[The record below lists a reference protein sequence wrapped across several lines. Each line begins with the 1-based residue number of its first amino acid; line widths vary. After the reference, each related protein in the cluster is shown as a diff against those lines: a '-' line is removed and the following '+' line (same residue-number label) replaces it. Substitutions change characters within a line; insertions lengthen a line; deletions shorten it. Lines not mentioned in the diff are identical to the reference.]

1 MILNE
6 ERTHGFNIDLKNY
19 DSHFPYFEF
28 TQSEQRCDKFAT
40 VHSIQQGCQTQGPL
54 DCEVG

>member
-6 ERTHGFNIDLKNY
+6 EGTHGFNIDLKNY

-40 VHSIQQGCQTQGPL
+40 VHSIQQGCQT
-54 DCEVG
+54 

>member
-6 ERTHGFNIDLKNY
+6 ERTHGFNIDLQNY

-28 TQSEQRCDKFAT
+28 TQSEQSCDKFAT
-40 VHSIQQGCQTQGPL
+40 VYNRGVKYKDHWT
-54 DCEVG
+54 VK